1 MSKPSKDVLR
11 LPIEKRAEIAFKVAV
26 AKAIDEHTRLGLPF
40 YIWRNSRV
48 VKLSP
53 NKTRNSSRATKVEVL
68 SAARFRFVYNYF
80 AASRARKL
88 LRAC

>member
-26 AKAIDEHTRLGLPF
+26 AKAIDEHTRLGLPV

-53 NKTRNSSRATKVEVL
+53 NKPRNSSRRGK
-68 SAARFRFVYNYF
+68 
-80 AASRARKL
+80 
-88 LRAC
+88 

>member
-26 AKAIDEHTRLGLPF
+26 AKAIDEHARLGLPI

-48 VKLSP
+48 VKLAP
-53 NKTRNSSRATKVEVL
+53 DKAHNSSRG
-68 SAARFRFVYNYF
+68 
-80 AASRARKL
+80 RK
-88 LRAC
+88 

>member
-26 AKAIDEHTRLGLPF
+26 AKAIDEHTRLGLPV
-40 YIWRNSRV
+40 YVWRNSRV

-53 NKTRNSSRATKVEVL
+53 DKTRNSSGR
-68 SAARFRFVYNYF
+68 
-80 AASRARKL
+80 RK
-88 LRAC
+88 